1 MASNLRVV
9 RSDLE
14 QLLRDTTL
22 TTLAFA
28 IALGWS
34 LFQVVSG
41 LGYLITV
48 TLQKSSPDDLYRVGP
63 LSFTLGRRVF
73 IFQPLLQGLVE
84 FAAVIALVFF
94 VQRRRTQISS

>member
-22 TTLAFA
+22 TTLVFA

-41 LGYLITV
+41 LGYLIV
-48 TLQKSSPDDLYRVGP
+48 GAFQKTSPDDLYGGS
-63 LSFTLGRRVF
+63 LSFTLGRHVF

-84 FAAVIALVFF
+84 LAAVIALLVF
-94 VQRRRTQISS
+94 VLRRRTQISN

>member
-22 TTLAFA
+22 TTLVFA

-41 LGYLITV
+41 LGYLIV
-48 TLQKSSPDDLYRVGP
+48 GAFQKTSPDDLYGGRSVSHWDATYSFFNRSCRAW
-63 LSFTLGRRVF
+63 LS
-73 IFQPLLQGLVE
+73 
-84 FAAVIALVFF
+84 
-94 VQRRRTQISS
+94 